1 MTLNQRLSPDAAGRL
16 IDQLGGTTQVA
27 KKCGIS
33 TAAVSQWR
41 RDGINRVRLTFLRS
55 RYPASPFEADDLA
68 IRAEKAFQEKEVDAV
83 LRCPV

>member
-1 MTLNQRLSPDAAGRL
+1 MTQRLSPDAAGRL

-55 RYPASPFEADDLA
+55 RYPSNPFQTDDLA
-68 IRAEKAFQEKEVDAV
+68 IQAEKAFQDSEVDAV